1 MHLLAN
7 LYTIYVVLQK
17 SRWSAQSKLNLT
29 YLPGGRFQQGVVDG
43 VIWLTSFMTSQIIL
57 NM

>member
-1 MHLLAN
+1 MAIEISRLGLIVDWLTIGSWKLLMEP
-7 LYTIYVVLQK
+7 L
-17 SRWSAQSKLNLT
+17 
-29 YLPGGRFQQGVVDG
+29 VDG

>member
-1 MHLLAN
+1 MAGEVIGIVQRYCRRVFGKFN
-7 LYTIYVVLQK
+7 RTK
-17 SRWSAQSKLNLT
+17 NRGAC
-29 YLPGGRFQQGVVDG
+29 VDG

>member
-1 MHLLAN
+1 MDTN
-7 LYTIYVVLQK
+7 GIVVGSSILD
-17 SRWSAQSKLNLT
+17 A
-29 YLPGGRFQQGVVDG
+29 VDG